1 MKVLIT
7 CFSKSWGGLEM
18 YAITTMNLL
27 LKENI
32 HVEILCVKGSRIFK
46 ESKANNLIVH
56 TVDSAGYFNLTSILR
71 TSKILK
77 NGYDI
82 IHSHLSKDLWVL
94 VPALKL
100 NFYKS
105 VLCLTKHVGSFIIK
119 KDILHR
125 WLYNRVNK
133 IFAISTVIKKNLI
146 DTCPIDE
153 SKVKLLFNG
162 IDARKF
168 DVSKSD
174 KSKIRKEYNIGNEL
188 LIGMMARFTPGKGH
202 EEFINAAEIVLKKY
216 PESKFLIVG
225 EPSKNEE
232 NYADK
237 IKKMVDDKKINDKII
252 FTGFRKDTND
262 VLVSLDI
269 FVFPS
274 HAEAFGLALVE
285 AMAMETATI
294 CSNSDG
300 ILDIAID
307 NETSLYFQNKNAEDL
322 AGKMEHL
329 ISSPVKRKE
338 LAEKG
343 RKRFLEKFTSD
354 IHTLALISQYKN
366 LLENN
371 FNQ

>member
-7 CFSKSWGGLEM
+7 CLSRSWGGLEM

-27 LKENI
+27 LNKNI
-32 HVEILCVKGSRIFK
+32 NAEILCVKGSRIFN
-46 ESKANNLIVH
+46 ESVANNFKVH
-56 TVDSAGYFNLTSILR
+56 TVDSAGYFNIKAILK
-71 TSKILK
+71 TSKILR

-82 IHSHLSKDLWVL
+82 IHSHLSKDLWIL
-94 VPALKL
+94 VPALKII
-100 NFYKS
+100 S
-105 VLCLTKHVGSFIIK
+105 SQTVLCLTKHVGSFIVK
-119 KDILHR
+119 KDFLHKR
-125 WLYNRVNK
+125 LYNRVNK
-133 IFAISTVIKKNLI
+133 IFAISTVIKKNLV
-146 DTCPIDE
+146 DTCPVNE
-153 SKVKLLFNG
+153 SKVELLLNG
-162 IDARKF
+162 IDVRKF
-168 DVSKSD
+168 DPIKSD
-174 KSKIRKEYNIGNEL
+174 KNKIRKEYNIGDEL

-202 EEFINAAEIVLKKY
+202 EEFINAAEVVSKRY
-216 PESKFLIVG
+216 PEIKFLIVG

-232 NYADK
+232 EYTNQ
-237 IKKMVDDKKINDKII
+237 IKKMVADKKLNRKII

-274 HAEAFGLALVE
+274 HAEAFGLALIE

-322 AGKMEHL
+322 ACKMEHL
-329 ISSPVKRKE
+329 IGSPVKRKE

-343 RKRFLEKFTSD
+343 RKRVLEKFTSD
-354 IHTLALISQYKN
+354 IHTSLLINHYNKM
-366 LLENN
+366 LEKS
-371 FNQ
+371 FN